1 MHPYKRSQRLSI
13 LLREEV
19 ADIVLHKLKDPRI
32 GFITVTDVELSADLR
47 IAKVFISVLKEQDRE
62 LTLQILND
70 AKGFVRNEIAKRLR
84 IKIIPTFEFVYDDSI
99 DRGFKIDKILKE
111 IKESSEGG
119 WFLPGK

>member
-119 WFLPGK
+119 